1 MNLFSLY
8 QFHLISPL
16 QGDTT
21 SIKAVVGGYVHSFAD
36 FCILTR
42 YFKFSLPCFLS
53 LSS

>member
-8 QFHLISPL
+8 QFHLIYPS

-21 SIKAVVGGYVHSFAD
+21 SIKTIVGGYVHRFAD

-42 YFKFSLPCFLS
+42 YFKFSLPDFLS